1 MRINLL
7 NIKSAFQLT
16 LVVVLLIFTFKG
28 ISQSG
33 KDPKYIIHKVEKGN
47 TLYGISKKY
56 DVTIEDILKAN
67 PGADKGVSVGQ
78 DLKIP
83 VLVPTKTTEKP
94 AAPKLQGKFLVHIA
108 KPKETLYSLS
118 KLYGVDEAE
127 LIKYNPELED
137 GLKVGMEVRIP
148 TTAVAGAKPID
159 IAPAKEQN
167 FITHTVLPQETIFSI
182 AKLYSITV
190 EDLYKLNEGLKEE
203 GLKANSR
210 IKILVTNTKTGI
222 PDFTSQLNLDS
233 GDNIKV
239 AVMLP
244 FFTTANDS
252 MPTGS
257 NGSKVIFS
265 KSSIALQFYKGV
277 LLAVDSLEKLNIKV
291 ELYVFDT
298 ENDTTVVKML
308 LRKPE
313 LLTVDM
319 IIGPM
324 YRHPFE
330 LVANWADKH
339 NIPIVMPVPQANRV
353 IEGKELAY
361 KVDPSQTIL
370 MGKLTEFAM
379 EKYAALSPIL
389 VHTGSS
395 QDEYLFSLIKRKSKQ
410 LLAAKESK
418 QDSLRQLEMWQVK
431 IDKIKPLLRTDT
443 TNVFI
448 LPSNNQAFVTSFLMQ
463 LYNMRHD
470 YKFVVFGTDK
480 WEKFESLID
489 LNVLETLHVHFP
501 QGQFVDYQSAET
513 KQILRSFRTNFS
525 TDPGEFG
532 FAGFDIMYYC
542 ANQLNVREKN
552 AAGIN
557 QKYYKGL
564 SYIFDLRQFDAES
577 GYENTGTFILT
588 YKNQQVSRVF

>member
-1 MRINLL
+1 MKINLL
-7 NIKSAFQLT
+7 NKISAFQLL
-16 LVVVLLIFTFKG
+16 LVVVLLIAS
-28 ISQSG
+28 IQLQAQPG
-33 KDPKYIIHKVEKGN
+33 KDSKFVVHKVEKGN

-56 DVTIEDILKAN
+56 GVSIEDILKAN

-78 DLKIP
+78 ELKIP
-83 VLVPTKTTEKP
+83 VVNEAAAKTATP
-94 AAPKLQGKFLVHIA
+94 QLQGKFLVHIV

-118 KLYGVDEAE
+118 KLYAVDEAE
-127 LIKYNPELED
+127 LLKYNPELEE
-137 GLKVGMEVRIP
+137 GLKVGMEVRVP
-148 TTAVAGAKPID
+148 TTAIAGAKPQE
-159 IAPAKEQN
+159 IAPAKEESY
-167 FITHTVLPQETIFSI
+167 ITHTVMPQETVFSI
-182 AKLYSITV
+182 AKLYNITV

-203 GLKANSR
+203 GLKASSR
-210 IKILVTNTKTGI
+210 IKILTTANKKTLPETI
-222 PDFTSQLNLDS
+222 STLKLDS
-233 GDNIKV
+233 GDHIKI

-244 FFTTANDS
+244 FFTSANDT
-252 MPTGS
+252 MPMGA
-257 NGSKVIFS
+257 NGNKMIYS
-265 KSSIALQFYKGV
+265 KSAIALQFYKGV
-277 LLAVDSLEKLNIKV
+277 LLAVDSLEKLNIKTD
-291 ELYVFDT
+291 LFVFDT
-298 ENDTTVVKML
+298 ENDTNVVMGL

-313 LLTVDM
+313 LLTVDL

-330 LVANWADKH
+330 KVATWADKH

-361 KVDPSQTIL
+361 KIDPSQTIL
-370 MGKLTEFAM
+370 MGKMTEFALD
-379 EKYAALSPIL
+379 KYAGLNPIL
-389 VHTGSS
+389 VHTTSS
-395 QDEYLFSLIKRKSKQ
+395 QDEYLFSLIKRKSRQ
-410 LLAAKESK
+410 YLQAKGAK
-418 QDSLRQLEMWQVK
+418 VDSLRQLDMWQVK
-431 IDKIKPLLRTDT
+431 LDKIKPLLRTDT

-489 LNVLETLHVHFP
+489 LNVLETLKVHFP
-501 QGQFVDYQSAET
+501 QGQFVDYQAVET
-513 KQILRSFRTNFS
+513 KQLLRAFRTNFA

-532 FAGFDIMYYC
+532 FAGFDITYYC
-542 ANQLNVREKN
+542 VNQLHVKEKN
-552 AAGIN
+552 AAGIT

-564 SYIFDLRQFDAES
+564 SYIFDLRQFDGES